1 MGRQRRPKQQR
12 TAESPPF
19 GVGDCIHNG
28 VCIIRAEG
36 PMVSPAM
43 MGYFRKYFDR
53 KISEGIRFYILDCDR
68 VKSIDS
74 SGLGAIVAMSAR
86 ASMRSGKFLLLN
98 IGPIESILRITKLIV
113 LIPGFANVEAAFQEI
128 FQRPVT
134 VPQFTF
140 EERFLVRSI
149 RSGSDLVVIKA
160 DTNVESPETQSPETE
175 PPLDESPAPVE
186 CLSFKGMAGVAL
198 SALAVLGLMI
208 LGLVWV
214 TKQISSIPLLVLIFC
229 VALLFSLC
237 LIGLLLLLSGHLSEK
252 MTVKLL
258 NGVLAKIPS
267 LGSWVP
273 KVLARKVKI

>member
-1 MGRQRRPKQQR
+1 MGRQRRHKQ
-12 TAESPPF
+12 PPTGENPTF
-19 GVGDCIHNG
+19 GVNDCIYNG
-28 VCIIRAEG
+28 MCIIRAEG
-36 PMVSPAM
+36 PMATPAM
-43 MGYFRKYFDR
+43 MRYFREYFDR
-53 KISEGIRFYILDCDR
+53 KIDAGIRFFILDCDR
-68 VKSIDS
+68 VKLIDS
-74 SGLGAIVAMSAR
+74 SGLGTLVAMSAR

-98 IGPIESILRITKLIV
+98 LDSIESVLQMTKLIA
-113 LIPGFANVEAAFQEI
+113 LIPGFRNVEAAFQEI
-128 FQRPVT
+128 FKRPVT

-140 EERFLVRSI
+140 EERFLVTYI
-149 RSGSDLVVIKA
+149 RQGSDLVVIKP
-160 DTNVESPETQSPETE
+160 DTSIESSEAEPSEAE

-186 CLSFKGMAGVAL
+186 RLTIRGMAGVVL
-198 SALAVLGLMI
+198 SALVVLGLMI

-214 TKQISSIPLLVLIFC
+214 TKQVSSIPLLVLIFC

-273 KVLARKVKI
+273 KVLARKIRI

>member
-1 MGRQRRPKQQR
+1 MA
-12 TAESPPF
+12 T
-19 GVGDCIHNG
+19 
-28 VCIIRAEG
+28 
-36 PMVSPAM
+36 PAM
-43 MGYFRKYFDR
+43 MRYFREYFDR
-53 KISEGIRFYILDCDR
+53 KIDAGIRFFILDCDR
-68 VKSIDS
+68 VKLIDS
-74 SGLGAIVAMSAR
+74 SGLGTLVAMSTR

-98 IGPIESILRITKLIV
+98 PDSIESVLQMTKLIT
-113 LIPGFANVEAAFQEI
+113 LIPGFRKVEAAFQEI

-134 VPQFTF
+134 VPPFTF
-140 EERFLVRSI
+140 EERFLVTYI
-149 RSGSDLVVIKA
+149 RQGSDLVVIKP
-160 DTNVESPETQSPETE
+160 DTSTEPSEAEPSETE

-186 CLSFKGMAGVAL
+186 RLTIKGMAGVVL
-198 SALAVLGLMI
+198 SALVVLGLMI

-214 TKQISSIPLLVLIFC
+214 TKQVSSIPLLVFIFC

-273 KVLARKVKI
+273 KVLARKIRI